1 MIKFSTASSQAVFR
15 RLGTSQQN
23 QRIRAALMFVEAV
36 VEAIA
41 TQSKTLPITRTDHEN
56 IGYNVLMLKVLK
68 NSVLLVGSE
77 TVNDKLNPFH
87 IHSVD
92 IIVLTTSHFLLFG
105 IYDVSECRE
114 SIEEVI
120 AVIS

>member
-1 MIKFSTASSQAVFR
+1 
-15 RLGTSQQN
+15 
-23 QRIRAALMFVEAV
+23 MFVEAV

-41 TQSKTLPITRTDHEN
+41 TQSKTLPITRSDHEN
-56 IGYNVLMLKVLK
+56 IGYNVFMLKVLK
-68 NSVLLVGSE
+68 NSVLLVRSE
-77 TVNDKLNPFH
+77 IVNDNWIKSIR

-92 IIVLTTSHFLLFG
+92 IIVQTTSHFLIFR
-105 IYDVSECRE
+105 IYDVSECRG